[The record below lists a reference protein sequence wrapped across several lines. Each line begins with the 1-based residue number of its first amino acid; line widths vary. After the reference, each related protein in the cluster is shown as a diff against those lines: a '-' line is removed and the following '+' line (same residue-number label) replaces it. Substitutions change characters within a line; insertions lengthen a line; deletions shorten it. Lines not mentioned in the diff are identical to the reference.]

1 MRASDFYEIER
12 NVKNDSRRMNQSK
25 IIIIIIIIIIIKE
38 LVAKRAG
45 SKSCQYKL
53 SHIILYVCF
62 F

>member
-25 IIIIIIIIIIIKE
+25 IIIIIIIIIIKE